1 MIKNMSNKIIC
12 IMLLAHTICMTAY
25 SQQLL
30 SKSYQNIKDESI
42 KYNSQVSAIY
52 YQETPIALMVAKSND
67 LLEYL
72 QTFMFS
78 NQQCISET
86 QCYPSS
92 LLESKYIYL
101 TALYGEPKE
110 KMHGDNKMYYWREDG
125 MRITLNLIYTS
136 THKKEVTQIIY
147 AKDSDIDAI
156 VDLTQKSQTP
166 FTKLVILKS
175 E

>member
-1 MIKNMSNKIIC
+1 MKN
-12 IMLLAHTICMTAY
+12 LLVISILTFVCFAAQ

-30 SKSYQNIKDESI
+30 SKSYQNIKEESV

-52 YQETPIALMVAKSND
+52 YQETPIVLMVAKSND
-67 LLEYL
+67 MLEYL
-72 QTFMFS
+72 QTYMFS

-86 QCYPSS
+86 QSYPSS

-110 KMHGDNKMYYWREDG
+110 KMHGDNKMYYWRVDG

-136 THKKEVTQIIY
+136 THKKEVTQINY
-147 AKDSDIDAI
+147 ARDRDIDAI
-156 VDLTQKSQTP
+156 VDVTQKSQTP

>member
-1 MIKNMSNKIIC
+1 MINKY
-12 IMLLAHTICMTAY
+12 LLISLFCVFVCYWMPSRAQ
-25 SQQLL
+25 SLL
-30 SKSYQNIKDESI
+30 GQGYLKIKTDCVN
-42 KYNSQVSAIY
+42 YNSQVSAIY
-52 YQETPIALMVAKSND
+52 YQETPIVLMVAKSND
-67 LLEYL
+67 MLEYL
-72 QTFMFS
+72 QTYMFS

-110 KMHGDNKMYYWREDG
+110 KMHGDNKMYYWRING
-125 MRITLNLIYTS
+125 MRITLNLIYSS
-136 THKKEVTQIIY
+136 THKKEVTQINY

-156 VDLTQKSQTP
+156 VDVSQKSQTP

>member
-1 MIKNMSNKIIC
+1 MKNLLIISIVTLVC
-12 IMLLAHTICMTAY
+12 FTAQ
-25 SQQLL
+25 SQQLIG
-30 SKSYQNIKDESI
+30 KSYQKIKDESI

-52 YQETPIALMVAKSND
+52 YQETPIVLMVSKNND
-67 LLEYL
+67 MLEYL

-110 KMHGDNKMYYWREDG
+110 KMHGDNKMYYWRVDG
-125 MRITLNLIYTS
+125 KRITLNLIYSS
-136 THKKEVTQIIY
+136 THKKEVTQINY
-147 AKDSDIDAI
+147 ARDSDIDAI
-156 VDLTQKSQTP
+156 VDVTQKSQTP
-166 FTKLVILKS
+166 FTKLVNLKS

>member
-1 MIKNMSNKIIC
+1 
-12 IMLLAHTICMTAY
+12 MLLAHTICMTAY

-30 SKSYQNIKDESI
+30 SRSYQSIKDESI

-52 YQETPIALMVAKSND
+52 YKEKPIVLMVAKSND
-67 LLEYL
+67 MLEYL
-72 QTFMFS
+72 QTYMFS

-101 TALYGEPKE
+101 TALYGGPKE
-110 KMHGDNKMYYWREDG
+110 KMHGNNKMYYWRING

-136 THKKEVTQIIY
+136 THKKEVTQINY
-147 AKDSDIDAI
+147 ARDSDMDAV
-156 VDLTQKSQTP
+156 VDVTQKSQTP
-166 FTKLVILKS
+166 YNRIVVLKN